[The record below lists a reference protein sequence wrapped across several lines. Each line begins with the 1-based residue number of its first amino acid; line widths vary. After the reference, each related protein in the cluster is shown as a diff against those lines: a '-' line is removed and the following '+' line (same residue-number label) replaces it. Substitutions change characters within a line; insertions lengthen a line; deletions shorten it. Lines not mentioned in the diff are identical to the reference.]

1 MSQSPSDVRHVRL
14 RIEGMSC
21 AGCVSRVEGALRAVP
36 GVAEARVN
44 LATHTAT
51 LEVSDAA
58 LPQTALLAAVRR
70 IGYDA
75 EPLRLESTA
84 PTALS
89 RDEAEVRRRHRQAMV
104 QAIGLS
110 LPILALDVVGH
121 SLSSTHSGAHIWW
134 RVLQALLC
142 ALLLGS
148 SAGAPILV
156 GGLRAIVYRTPNM
169 DLLISLGVGA
179 SFLAGAVSL
188 FIPGLHAFHFHAAAM
203 ILALVSVGRYL
214 EARARHEASD
224 AVGALARRMPRQA
237 VRVTATGLEHVPVE
251 ELAVGDRVRIAP
263 DAAIPVDGIIESGDA
278 AVDESAITGESTP
291 RRRVPGGAVRAGSWV
306 REGLLTV
313 RATQVGAES
322 TLGRILRAMEDA
334 QTGKTDM
341 QRLADRV
348 AAVFVPIVLAL
359 ALPAFGLWAASPA
372 WLAAVARVSAADR
385 WADAIRAAV
394 AVLVIA
400 CPCAMGLATPTAVLV
415 ATGRAATRGML
426 VRDAAALERAGL
438 VTVIGLDKTGTLTTG
453 LPEVREVVT
462 VASAGVAAAC
472 EGSSLTADEVLAL
485 GAAVEQ
491 LSQHPFARAIVRHAA
506 SKTDAGATAATGA
519 AAPAGA
525 TDSPRLAHFV
535 SYPGRG
541 VRATLDGRDVLV
553 GSASLAREHHVA
565 LEVVEPGMES
575 AAERGDSTVIVSV
588 DGQCAGRIALSD
600 RPRLNASRVVADLL
614 RLGVRSI
621 MLTGDNTGTARAVA
635 AEIGIAEVH
644 AELMPEAK
652 LDAVRRLQRA
662 GEVVA
667 FVGDGIN
674 DGPALAA
681 AQVGIT
687 FATGTDVAIG
697 AADVTIL
704 ADELARLPEMILLAR
719 RARRIIKQN
728 LFWAFAYNFA
738 ALPLAATGHVPPAVA
753 AATMMGSS
761 LTVVLNSLRLKR
773 GGAQR

>member
-1 MSQSPSDVRHVRL
+1 
-14 RIEGMSC
+14 MSC
-21 AGCVSRVEGALRAVP
+21 AGCVSRVESALRAVP
-36 GVAEARVN
+36 GVTEARVN

-51 LEVSDAA
+51 LEVSDVAFPPAA
-58 LPQTALLAAVRR
+58 LLTAVRR

-75 EPLRLESTA
+75 EPLRADSTDA
-84 PTALS
+84 PALS
-89 RDEAEVRRRHRQAMV
+89 RNEAEVRRRHRQAMV

-110 LPILALDVVGH
+110 LPILALDATGH
-121 SLSSTHSGAHIWW
+121 SLGSTHSGAHIWW
-134 RVLQALLC
+134 RGLQALLC

-169 DLLISLGVGA
+169 DLLVSLGVGA
-179 SFLAGAVSL
+179 SFLAGVVSL

-224 AVGALARRMPRQA
+224 AVGSLARRMPRQA
-237 VRVTATGLEHVPVE
+237 ARVTASGLEQVPVE
-251 ELAVGDRVRIAP
+251 QLTVGDRVRIAP
-263 DAAIPVDGIIESGDA
+263 DGAVPVDGIIESGEA

-291 RRRVPGGAVRAGSWV
+291 RRRAPGGAVRAGSWV

-334 QTGKTDM
+334 QSGKTDM

-348 AAVFVPIVLAL
+348 AAVFVPVVLLLAL
-359 ALPAFGLWAASPA
+359 AAFSLWAASPA
-372 WLAAVARVSAADR
+372 WLASVARVSTADR

-400 CPCAMGLATPTAVLV
+400 CPCAMGLATPMAVLV

-426 VRDAAALERAGL
+426 VRDAAALERAGR
-438 VTVIGLDKTGTLTTG
+438 VSVIGLDKTGTLTTG
-453 LPEVREVVT
+453 LPEVREVV
-462 VASAGVAAAC
+462 VMARDAGPT
-472 EGSSLTADEVLAL
+472 TADELLRLA
-485 GAAVEQ
+485 AAVEQ
-491 LSQHPFARAIVRHAA
+491 HSQHPFARALVRRAA
-506 SKTDAGATAATGA
+506 STERAGEASAVGA
-519 AAPAGA
+519 LP
-525 TDSPRLAHFV
+525 PPQVENLI

-541 VRATLDGRDVLV
+541 LRATVDGRDILV
-553 GSASLAREHHVA
+553 GSVSLAREHHVA
-565 LEVVEPGMES
+565 LDAPQPDIES
-575 AAERGDSTVIVSV
+575 AAQSGDSIVIVSA
-588 DGQCAGRIALSD
+588 DGQCAGRLTLSD
-600 RPRLNASRVVADLL
+600 RPRASAARAVADLL
-614 RLGVRSI
+614 ALGVRPI
-621 MLTGDNTGTARAVA
+621 MLTGDHAGAARAVA
-635 AEIGIAEVH
+635 EEVGISEVH

-652 LDAVRRLQRA
+652 LERVLRLQRA

-704 ADELARLPEMILLAR
+704 ADEPARLPEMILLAR

-773 GGAQR
+773 GGSRP

>member
-1 MSQSPSDVRHVRL
+1 MSQGPSDVRQVRL

-36 GVAEARVN
+36 GVSEARVN

-75 EPLRLESTA
+75 EPLRTESAA
-84 PTALS
+84 PSAIS

-110 LPILALDVVGH
+110 LPILALDAVGH
-121 SLSSTHSGAHIWW
+121 SLSSTHSGAQIWW

-179 SFLAGAVSL
+179 SFLAGVVSL

-237 VRVTATGLEHVPVE
+237 VRVTAAGLEHVPVE
-251 ELAVGDRVRIAP
+251 QLAVGDRVRIAP
-263 DAAIPVDGIIESGDA
+263 DAAVPVDGIIESGDA
-278 AVDESAITGESTP
+278 AVDESAITGEPTP
-291 RRRVPGGAVRAGSWV
+291 RRRAPGDAVRAGSWV

-334 QTGKTDM
+334 QSGKTDM

-348 AAVFVPIVLAL
+348 AAVFVPIVLVLAL
-359 ALPAFGLWAASPA
+359 AAFGLWAASPT

-415 ATGRAATRGML
+415 ATGRAAMRGML

-453 LPEVREVVT
+453 LPEVREVVALARDGAPFT
-462 VASAGVAAAC
+462 ADDVLRYAAC
-472 EGSSLTADEVLAL
+472 
-485 GAAVEQ
+485 VEQ

-506 SKTDAGATAATGA
+506 SMESARPADAAGATATPGATVVRGA
-519 AAPAGA
+519 A
-525 TDSPRLAHFV
+525 DSWRVEHFI

-565 LEVVEPGMES
+565 LDALQPGIES
-575 AAERGDSTVIVSV
+575 AAQRGDSIVIVSV
-588 DGQCAGRIALSD
+588 DGQCAGWLALSD
-600 RPRLNASRVVADLL
+600 RPRPNAPRVVADLL
-614 RLGVRSI
+614 RLGVRPI
-621 MLTGDNTGTARAVA
+621 MLTGDNAGTARSVA
-635 AEIGIAEVH
+635 AEVGIPEVH

-652 LDAVRRLQRA
+652 LDRVRQLQRA

-773 GGAQR
+773 GTTHA